1 MGSTQSGPNPRI
13 NGGGAAKSRRSST
26 SGRGTVVA
34 TGRGKEP
41 NAGARGQAIVQS
53 PRLSFAEVMQPGH
66 LVGGSWWAARS
77 CGALMISGAIAG
89 VLGQTLSFATY
100 GGVRITAQLTV
111 LSVLAIAIKFAAFAG
126 AGVGLIAGRGLR
138 ACIAICWVAAT
149 ISIGEL
155 LTVIYQGSSAPHH
168 ATEEFLFGQKFQ
180 TTQVIVDS
188 GYWFALIAAISL
200 IIAGTLAV
208 AAWFGVDEVESIPLD
223 GARAGTAF
231 AAGAA
236 GVFGVIALL
245 NPPFLP
251 AVRTYLPSGS
261 LLAQVVDVTVPPGP
275 FDAIGLLEVAGILTA
290 LGVGVAGFLV
300 AIVNSRRGVIG
311 GLTGLGAYFAWS
323 TLNGVHDAMIN
334 ADLVLGVRFYLSLTA
349 TVICAGGVWFA
360 WVARRRRSGPL
371 REETAEI

>member
-1 MGSTQSGPNPRI
+1 MGSTQSGPNPRVK
-13 NGGGAAKSRRSST
+13 GGGVAKAKGPSKSA
-26 SGRGTVVA
+26 RGTVVA
-34 TGRGKEP
+34 TGRGKKP
-41 NAGARGQAIVQS
+41 QIGARVPVTS
-53 PRLSFAEVMQPGH
+53 HPPRLTFANIMQPGH
-66 LVGGSWWAARS
+66 LIGWSLWTGRS
-77 CGALMISGAIAG
+77 CGALLVIGAITT
-89 VLGQTLSFATY
+89 VLSQVVSFATY
-100 GGVRITAQLTV
+100 GGVPIAAHLTA
-111 LSVLAIAIKFAAFAG
+111 LSLLAILIHFVALAG
-126 AGVGLIAGRGLR
+126 AGVGLLLGRGVR
-138 ACIAICWVAAT
+138 ACLAICGVVST

-188 GYWFALIAAISL
+188 GYWFALIASISL
-200 IIAGTLAV
+200 IIAGALAV
-208 AAWFGVDEVESIPLD
+208 ATWLEVDEVESIPLD

-236 GVFGVIALL
+236 GICGVIALL

-251 AVRTYLPSGS
+251 AVRSYLPPGS
-261 LLAQVVDVTVPPGP
+261 LLTQVVDVTVPPGP
-275 FDAIGLLEVAGILTA
+275 FDAIGLLRVAGILTA

-300 AIVNSRRGVIG
+300 AILNSRRGVIG
-311 GLTGLGAYFAWS
+311 GLFGLGAYFAWS
-323 TLNGVHDAMIN
+323 TLSGVHDAMTN
-334 ADLVLGVRFYLSLTA
+334 ADLVLSVRTYLSLSA